1 MGNWYANDEK
11 HLRAVEYHREAL
23 KIVEQW
29 EDRRELANTLDLL
42 GIANLLG
49 GDLNTS
55 VHYYNRAI
63 ALFRELD
70 DRLRL
75 TNSLVGRA
83 TTVSALAWLVS
94 VPAAPPPDAA
104 SDFKEALRIAGEI
117 ESAPDQAWAHWSLGL
132 LHTVHGHFGRAHK
145 VMQSGLRIASEIGH
159 REFVVASRLALGT
172 WYAELFAPDQALRQ
186 LEEALTLAGELHSAT
201 LIHDVSGALAGAYL
215 MLDDQKSA
223 QACLESVISPQTP
236 MDTLGRRYCWARWAE
251 LALLQGDPA
260 LALDVTE
267 RLIASAPGMLPGS
280 VITFLWKLK
289 AEALAANGCT
299 ENALSLL
306 HAAIENAQVTGE
318 RFLLWRVHASLGRLH
333 RTMGKQ
339 EAAEKEFS
347 AARTL
352 VDEMADTVTD
362 EMLKEKFRQG
372 AYSILE

>member
-1 MGNWYANDEK
+1 
-11 HLRAVEYHREAL
+11 
-23 KIVEQW
+23 
-29 EDRRELANTLDLL
+29 
-42 GIANLLG
+42 
-49 GDLNTS
+49 
-55 VHYYNRAI
+55 
-63 ALFRELD
+63 
-70 DRLRL
+70 
-75 TNSLVGRA
+75 
-83 TTVSALAWLVS
+83 
-94 VPAAPPPDAA
+94 
-104 SDFKEALRIAGEI
+104 
-117 ESAPDQAWAHWSLGL
+117 
-132 LHTVHGHFGRAHK
+132 
-145 VMQSGLRIASEIGH
+145 
-159 REFVVASRLALGT
+159 
-172 WYAELFAPDQALRQ
+172 
-186 LEEALTLAGELHSAT
+186 
-201 LIHDVSGALAGAYL
+201 

-289 AEALAANGCT
+289 AEALAANRCT
-299 ENALSLL
+299 ENARLENAHSLL
-306 HAAIENAQVTGE
+306 HAAIENAQANGE
-318 RFLLWRVHASLGRLH
+318 RFLLWRVHASLGRLY
-333 RTMGKQ
+333 RSMGKQ